1 MGLEIG
7 GGITIGAGIR
17 IQPSFGIITAGL
29 VLHLDAGD
37 PASYPGTG
45 TTWTDLVASRIFTLN
60 NGPTYNSG
68 NGGHINF
75 VAASSHYASCTSSL
89 PSLTNWT
96 CEAWVS
102 YTAVSGA
109 NPAIVTDIQGSSKVN
124 YVLGVPDG
132 VTAPRIS
139 VGTFAT
145 NWRSLTPG
153 FLPTVSNWYQV
164 VGTFNGTTH
173 TFNLYINGALNATQ
187 TLTAPSGAYGTG
199 ATGIRLMR
207 RWDSANYWG
216 GGLGVV
222 RIYDTVLDS
231 TAVNENYQTQKTR
244 FGLS

>member
-7 GGITIGAGIR
+7 GGITIGAGIT
-17 IQPSFGIITAGL
+17 IQPTVGVATAGL
-29 VLHLDAGD
+29 VLHLDAGNTS
-37 PASYPGTG
+37 SYPGTG
-45 TTWTDLVASRIFTLN
+45 TTWTDLVASRIFTLT
-60 NGPTYNSG
+60 NGPTYNSS

-75 VAASSHYASCTSSL
+75 VAASSHYAQCASSL
-89 PSLTNWT
+89 PSLTTWT

-102 YTAVSGA
+102 YVSTTGS
-109 NPAIVTDIQGSSKVN
+109 NPAIVTDVQGGDKVN
-124 YVLGVPDG
+124 YIIGVPDG

-173 TFNLYINGALNATQ
+173 TFNLYINGSLNATQ
-187 TLTAPSGAYGTG
+187 TLTAPSASYGSG
-199 ATGIRLMR
+199 NTGIRLMR
-207 RWDSANYWG
+207 RWDQTNYWG

-222 RIYDTVLDS
+222 RIYNSVLDS
-231 TAVNENYQTQKTR
+231 TSINDNFQAQRGR
-244 FGLS
+244 FGL

>member
-1 MGLEIG
+1 MALEIG
-7 GGITIGAGIR
+7 GGITIGAGIS
-17 IQPSFGIITAGL
+17 IEPFTSITTAGL
-29 VLHLDAGD
+29 VLHLDAGNT
-37 PASYPGTG
+37 ASYPGSG
-45 TTWTDLVASRIFTLN
+45 PTWTDLVASRIFTLN
-60 NGPTYNSG
+60 NGPTYNSS
-68 NGGHINF
+68 NGGYINF
-75 VAASSHYASCTSSL
+75 VAASSQYAQCNTAL
-89 PSLTNWT
+89 PSLTSWT

-102 YTAVSGA
+102 YVSTSGGA
-109 NPAIVTDIQGSSKVN
+109 NPAIVTDILGGNKVN

-132 VTAPRIS
+132 VTSPRIS

-173 TFNLYINGALNATQ
+173 TFNLYINGSLNATQ

-222 RIYDTVLDS
+222 RIYNTVLSS
-231 TAVNENYQTQKTR
+231 TSISDNFQAQRGR
-244 FGLS
+244 FGL

>member
-1 MGLEIG
+1 MALEIG

-17 IQPSFGIITAGL
+17 IQPSPSVTTAGL
-29 VLHLDAGD
+29 VLHLDAGNTS
-37 PASYPGTG
+37 SYPGTG
-45 TTWTDLVASRIFTLN
+45 TTWTDLVASRIFTLT
-60 NGPTYNSG
+60 NGPTYNSS

-75 VAASSHYASCTSSL
+75 VAASSHYAECTSSL
-89 PSLTNWT
+89 PSLTTWT

-102 YTAVSGA
+102 YTAVSGV

-153 FLPTVSNWYQV
+153 FLPTVSNWYQA

-173 TFNLYINGALNATQ
+173 TFNLYINGTLNATQ

-199 ATGIRLMR
+199 AAGIRLMR

-222 RIYDTVLDS
+222 RIYNTVLDS
-231 TAVNENYQTQKTR
+231 TSVNDNFQAQRGR
-244 FGLS
+244 FGL

>member
-17 IQPSFGIITAGL
+17 IQPTVGVATAGL
-29 VLHLDAGD
+29 VLHLDAGNTS
-37 PASYPGTG
+37 SYPGTG
-45 TTWTDLVASRIFTLN
+45 TSWTDLVASRIFTLT

-75 VAASSHYASCTSSL
+75 VAASSHYAECASSL
-89 PSLTNWT
+89 PSLTTWT

-102 YTAVSGA
+102 YTAVNGV
-109 NPAIVTDIQGSSKVN
+109 NPAIVTDIQGGNKVN
-124 YVLGVPDG
+124 YIIGVPDG

-164 VGTFNGTTH
+164 VGTFDGTTH
-173 TFNLYINGALNATQ
+173 TFNLYINGALDSTQ
-187 TLTAPSGAYGTG
+187 TLTAASASYGSGNS
-199 ATGIRLMR
+199 GIRLMR
-207 RWDSANYWG
+207 RWDAANYWG

-222 RIYDTVLDS
+222 RIYNTVLDS
-231 TAVNENYQTQKTR
+231 TAVNDNFQTQRTR
-244 FGLS
+244 FGL

>member
-7 GGITIGAGIR
+7 GGITIGAGIS
-17 IQPSFGIITAGL
+17 IEPFTTITTAGL
-29 VLHLDAGD
+29 VLHLDAGNT
-37 PASYPGTG
+37 ASYPGTG
-45 TTWTDLVASRIFTLN
+45 TVWTDLVASRIFNLN

-75 VAASSHYASCTSSL
+75 VAASSHYAECTSSL
-89 PSLTNWT
+89 PSLTTWT

-102 YTAVSGA
+102 YTAVNGV
-109 NPAIVTDIQGSSKVN
+109 NPAIVTDIQGGNKVN

-153 FLPTVSNWYQV
+153 FLPTVSNWYQA
-164 VGTFNGTTH
+164 VGTFDGNNH
-173 TFNLYINGALNATQ
+173 TFNLYINGALNSTQ
-187 TLTAPSGAYGTG
+187 TLTAPSGAYGSG
-199 ATGIRLMR
+199 NGGIRLMR
-207 RWDSANYWG
+207 RWDAANYWG
-216 GGLGVV
+216 GGLGIV
-222 RIYDTVLDS
+222 RIYNTVLTS
-231 TAVNENYQTQKTR
+231 TNISDNFQSQRAR

>member
-1 MGLEIG
+1 MALEIG
-7 GGITIGAGIR
+7 GGITIGAGIS
-17 IQPSFGIITAGL
+17 ILPSPSVTTAGL
-29 VLHLDAGD
+29 VLHLDAGNT
-37 PASYPGTG
+37 ASYPGSG
-45 TTWTDLVASRIFTLN
+45 PTWTDLVASRIFTLT
-60 NGPTYNSG
+60 NGPTYNSS

-75 VAASSHYASCTSSL
+75 VAASSHYAECTSSL
-89 PSLTNWT
+89 PSLTTWS

-102 YTAVSGA
+102 YTSTNGT

-153 FLPTVSNWYQV
+153 FLPTVSNWYQA
-164 VGTFNGTTH
+164 VGTFDGTTH

-199 ATGIRLMR
+199 AAGIRLMR

-222 RIYDTVLDS
+222 RIYNTVLSGTDVS
-231 TAVNENYQTQKTR
+231 NNFLSQRSR
-244 FGLS
+244 FGL

>member
-17 IQPSFGIITAGL
+17 IQPSGGVATAGL
-29 VLHLDAGD
+29 VLHLDAGNT
-37 PASYPGTG
+37 ASYPGTG
-45 TTWTDLVASRIFTLN
+45 TVWTDLVASRIFNLN

-68 NGGHINF
+68 NGGHIDF
-75 VAASSHYASCTSSL
+75 VAASSHYAECASSL
-89 PSLTNWT
+89 PSLTTWT

-102 YTAVSGA
+102 YTAVSGGA
-109 NPAIVTDIQGSSKVN
+109 NPAIVTDILGGSKVN

-132 VTAPRIS
+132 VTSPRIS
-139 VGTFAT
+139 VGTFAS

-164 VGTFNGTTH
+164 VGTFDGTNH
-173 TFNLYINGALNATQ
+173 TFNLYINGSLNETQ

-199 ATGIRLMR
+199 ANGIRLMR
-207 RWDSANYWG
+207 RWDAANYWG

-222 RIYDTVLDS
+222 RIYNTVLDS
-231 TAVNENYQTQKTR
+231 TSINDNFQTQRTR
-244 FGLS
+244 FGL